1 MDLGIETDALA
12 LAAPYVLGFI
22 GFMYALLIAFTAIRW
37 NKSQDAIRN
46 LWTRTLVSTPLLFL
60 LFASLEF
67 GAPTWGFMVGIFA
80 LGAHREYCI
89 AINLEDR
96 GLRNVSLVVLLALM
110 LLSLTPDLSE
120 IDALAWA
127 GPQGAGLLGASL
139 FIGALG
145 IWAVPLIQDRAEDVT
160 RDVGRSLIGFIL
172 IWFFVHGTF
181 LMHLGAIGV
190 GACIFAIVNVSIND
204 SFALIFGRMFGKH
217 PFRPVLSP
225 KKTWEGVFGGVLM
238 ATIAGYV
245 AQPLLPSL
253 TSVETAALGGFLAI
267 VGTMGDLMLSSLKRD
282 LGLKDWSDMLPGHG
296 GILDRVDSFILV
308 APTLYWIVVMSGI

>member
-253 TSVETAALGGFLAI
+253 TSVETAVLGGFLAI

-308 APTLYWIVVMSGI
+308 APTLYWIAVMSGI